1 MKKIL
6 ERLKQSQADH
16 RERRRK
22 TGFEF
27 ALADRVGLLSREGW
41 DAVAAGASIFLQRD
55 VLEAIE
61 TAGPREISPRY
72 ALIAEQ
78 GRPVAAL
85 SAQMISIGG
94 SRLVGR
100 AATGANTREKS
111 LKARTQDTLKQLG
124 KKGTAAVKARVLVG
138 GNLLAWGNH
147 GIAIAPG
154 EDAARLWPAIAEAM
168 YRIRASEGLFDQT
181 DYVLIKDIPAP
192 LRAGSEAL
200 RRFGYRPVET
210 DPDMLLAIPSAW
222 RGYDDYLGS
231 LNSRYRK
238 SARGIA
244 ADVESA
250 GYGVESLSDCGG
262 HERRIH
268 ELYGNVH
275 NRASIRPVTAP
286 ESYLPALA
294 RALGPDRFR
303 CTLLR
308 RGDDV
313 AGFVTTLKD
322 GDTAIGY
329 YIGIDYAANE
339 QVPVYLRL
347 LQATVADAI
356 SLGCRQLSLGRTALE
371 PKARLGAK
379 PLPLSVWVRHRVSVM
394 NYLIRPLLGAIPHDE
409 PPERSAQK

>member
-1 MKKIL
+1 
-6 ERLKQSQADH
+6 
-16 RERRRK
+16 
-22 TGFEF
+22 
-27 ALADRVGLLSREGW
+27 
-41 DAVAAGASIFLQRD
+41 
-55 VLEAIE
+55 
-61 TAGPREISPRY
+61 
-72 ALIAEQ
+72 
-78 GRPVAAL
+78 
-85 SAQMISIGG
+85 
-94 SRLVGR
+94 
-100 AATGANTREKS
+100 
-111 LKARTQDTLKQLG
+111 
-124 KKGTAAVKARVLVG
+124 
-138 GNLLAWGNH
+138 
-147 GIAIAPG
+147 
-154 EDAARLWPAIAEAM
+154 
-168 YRIRASEGLFDQT
+168 
-181 DYVLIKDIPAP
+181 
-192 LRAGSEAL
+192 
-200 RRFGYRPVET
+200 
-210 DPDMLLAIPSAW
+210 
-222 RGYDDYLGS
+222 
-231 LNSRYRK
+231 
-238 SARGIA
+238 
-244 ADVESA
+244 
-250 GYGVESLSDCGG
+250 
-262 HERRIH
+262 
-268 ELYGNVH
+268 
-275 NRASIRPVTAP
+275 VTAP